1 MIFIFDIAH
10 SRPTTKALLPF
21 VPQLAPNWYQLGIM
35 LLEEKDERHLRI
47 IKDTH
52 GSDKQRCC
60 LEMLQYWME
69 THPKATWCD
78 LVTALKSPGVELTAV
93 ASDIE
98 RSFTG
103 KTLLCT
109 HVYNSAFEYLV
120 LLINFVK
127 LLIMSS
133 HTASCVSSS

>member
-1 MIFIFDIAH
+1 
-10 SRPTTKALLPF
+10 
-21 VPQLAPNWYQLGIM
+21 M
-35 LLEEKDERHLRI
+35 LLEEKDERCLRM
-47 IKDTH
+47 IKANH
-52 GSDKQRCC
+52 GSDNQRCC

-69 THPKATWCD
+69 THPEATWD
-78 LVTALKSPGVELTAV
+78 HLVTALKSPGVKLITV

-133 HTASCVSSS
+133 HTACCVSSS